1 MANQYEVLGKAP
13 GVEDLQK
20 LSGSNL
26 HLQIKNLNAGSH
38 KITWEGSDMSG
49 ALVPSGLYLY
59 QISTETKFV
68 IGKMTLLK

>member
-1 MANQYEVLGKAP
+1 MYKRQGN
-13 GVEDLQK
+13 
-20 LSGSNL
+20 
-26 HLQIKNLNAGSH
+26 H

-59 QISTETKFV
+59 QISTDIKSV